1 MDEYKKLQEYLKN
14 VAGVGKTIA
23 IYQGIVK
30 AVHGNL
36 CEVTVGSITIP
47 GVRLKAS
54 EIDDAGM
61 MLITPKVGSAVTI
74 GSLSGDLTELVV
86 LQVDHIET
94 IVINGGKLGGLIN
107 IEQLTQK
114 INELVEAFNNHTH
127 QVTVSHPGG
136 TFTTVKPMKSTQSFN
151 RNDYEDEK
159 IKH

>member
-1 MDEYKKLQEYLKN
+1 MDDYRQLQEHLRN
-14 VAGVGKTIA
+14 VAGGRKTIS

-30 AVHGNL
+30 SVDGNL
-36 CEVTVGSITIP
+36 CEVTVGNINIP
-47 GVRLKAS
+47 GVRLKAA
-54 EIDDAGM
+54 ELADDGL

-107 IEQLTQK
+107 IGQLTDK
-114 INELVEAFNNHTH
+114 INELVESFNSHTH

-136 TFTTVKPMKSTQSFN
+136 TFTTVKPMESAKTFDKG
-151 RNDYEDEK
+151 DYEDVK